1 MRLFCEKKGAISVFL
16 TVILLPV
23 LIVAL
28 LANDAARIYCAKSV
42 IADAGEMAMNAALA
56 QYNAELKDTYGLIA
70 MDKQPSSMQGELEKY
85 FTASLNG
92 NGLSSSGDYKQILDL
107 VEQNFDAID
116 IEASKLYKT
125 EVEKQQILEYMKYR
139 APVCIADLVLDK
151 IDQIKETSKM
161 MEAMTAEADF
171 AEAMEDCQDAF
182 EEAKKALDELKE
194 CVEMFKEHNAQQ
206 VLDDT
211 KRYYLS
217 DMYKAV
223 LMYAVIDKCKSNNDN
238 RDKGKESQAKAG
250 DAQQKYTIMNG
261 VIDSFLAEI
270 KDVKLDNPLL
280 DTSYESYLDAVYYEN
295 TLAYIGKVDDLL
307 TWYDEAKA
315 SAASGEET
323 EGEETN
329 TEDPERAKL
338 VEKINE
344 YKTKRN
350 TVFSPYQQKVLEVA
364 ENIVSYYSEQLGNIY
379 TSALTGEEAAKT
391 AYTKLEEVEKKLKD
405 AAEKHAIWKEKT
417 EALSNPGNMTEEV
430 KNYENMFSTEKCDK
444 LMEKVQH
451 NQECF
456 KNIKDAVKAEKFFN
470 QSIEEVEVAAQ
481 LRAYIKGAKEEIG
494 SLTEYSY
501 EMIDDLRNDTG
512 KNHYDHVS
520 ISDMFYSIEDDEFYI
535 ELEKYCQ
542 STESKD
548 KEEEKKK
555 ANKNLEDGAKGSEEA
570 KKDDEQLQFDW
581 SSVQMT
587 LPSRLLRVSSHG
599 TVDGDKLTNTSGGDI
614 DSKRE
619 RRNIIKRVKESITE
633 ASSFLNAVSS
643 IMEKGLEDLY
653 IAEYGMQMFTY
664 YTVDKRVNDQHK
676 IDTLE
681 GDDLTSLSGYKFNTD
696 NDKAYKAETEYIL
709 WGKST
714 SKQNVQT
721 TIALIYG
728 IRLLFNSFFAFTDGA
743 INDAAGAIA
752 RPWAVIS
759 PYLEPIIKIVFKFGL
774 ALCETTDDIKD
785 IKDGYGVSVVK
796 DENTWVSGCTSRTML
811 GAGGLGIEEPDNT
824 KGKVTFDYSEY
835 LRVFL
840 NVRMLGDYTP
850 VLARIGDCIQVNTG
864 ADTDI
869 TKLYTMLSVQATVTN
884 RTTFMRKIA
893 DWSGT
898 GWQYGDRYSIEYKSV
913 LGY

>member
-16 TVILLPV
+16 TVILLPM

-56 QYNAELKDTYGLIA
+56 QYNAELKDAYGLIA

-92 NGLSSSGDYKQILDL
+92 NGLSCSGDYKQILDL

-139 APVCIADLVLDK
+139 APVCIAELVLDK

-238 RDKGKESQAKAG
+238 RDKGKESQAKTG

-270 KDVKLDNPLL
+270 KDVKLDDPLL

-295 TLAYIGKVDDLL
+295 TLSYIGKVDDLL

-315 SAASGEET
+315 GEMSGEET
-323 EGEETN
+323 EDEETN

-350 TVFSPYQQKVLEVA
+350 NVFSPYQQKVLEVA

-379 TSALTGEEAAKT
+379 TSALTGELAAKT

-417 EALSNPGNMTEEV
+417 EALSNPGNMTKEVEE
-430 KNYENMFSTEKCDK
+430 YGHMFNTEKCDK
-444 LMEKVQH
+444 LMEKVKH

-456 KNIKDAVKAEKFFN
+456 KNIQEAIKAEKFFN

-494 SLTEYSY
+494 RLTEYSY
-501 EMIDDLRNDTG
+501 GTIDGLRNDTG

-520 ISDMFYSIEDDEFYI
+520 ISDMFYSIEDDEFYK
-535 ELEKYCQ
+535 ELVEYCENN
-542 STESKD
+542 ESAD
-548 KEEEKKK
+548 KEEKKK
-555 ANKNLEDGAKGSEEA
+555 EANEKLEDGAKGSEEA

-587 LPSRLLRVSSHG
+587 LPSRLLRVSSYG
-599 TVDGDKLTNTSGGDI
+599 TVDSDKLTNTSGGDI

-633 ASSFLNAVSS
+633 ASSFLDAVSG
-643 IMEKGLEDLY
+643 IMEKGLENLY

-728 IRLLFNSFFAFTDGA
+728 IRLLFNSFFAFTDGGINTSADEIAAPWTA
-743 INDAAGAIA
+743 IK
-752 RPWAVIS
+752 
-759 PYLEPIIKIVFKFGL
+759 PYLRPIIKMVFKFGL
-774 ALCETTDDIKD
+774 ALCESTDDIKD
-785 IKDGYGVSVVK
+785 IKEGYGVAIVK
-796 DENTWVSGCTSRTML
+796 DQGTWASGFTGGGTS
-811 GAGGLGIEEPDNT
+811 GGLGIDNVNT
-824 KGKVTFDYSEY
+824 GGKFTFDYSEY

-840 NVRMLGDYTP
+840 NVRMLADYTP

-864 ADTDI
+864 SDIDI
-869 TKLYTMLSVQATVTN
+869 TKMYTMLSVQATVTN

>member
-125 EVEKQQILEYMKYR
+125 EMEKQQILEYMKYR

-329 TEDPERAKL
+329 TEDSERAKL

-379 TSALTGEEAAKT
+379 TSALTGELAAKT
-391 AYTKLEEVEKKLKD
+391 AYTKLE
-405 AAEKHAIWKEKT
+405 
-417 EALSNPGNMTEEV
+417 
-430 KNYENMFSTEKCDK
+430 
-444 LMEKVQH
+444 
-451 NQECF
+451 
-456 KNIKDAVKAEKFFN
+456 
-470 QSIEEVEVAAQ
+470 
-481 LRAYIKGAKEEIG
+481 
-494 SLTEYSY
+494 
-501 EMIDDLRNDTG
+501 
-512 KNHYDHVS
+512 
-520 ISDMFYSIEDDEFYI
+520 
-535 ELEKYCQ
+535 
-542 STESKD
+542 
-548 KEEEKKK
+548 
-555 ANKNLEDGAKGSEEA
+555 
-570 KKDDEQLQFDW
+570 
-581 SSVQMT
+581 
-587 LPSRLLRVSSHG
+587 
-599 TVDGDKLTNTSGGDI
+599 
-614 DSKRE
+614 
-619 RRNIIKRVKESITE
+619 
-633 ASSFLNAVSS
+633 
-643 IMEKGLEDLY
+643 
-653 IAEYGMQMFTY
+653 
-664 YTVDKRVNDQHK
+664 
-676 IDTLE
+676 
-681 GDDLTSLSGYKFNTD
+681 
-696 NDKAYKAETEYIL
+696 
-709 WGKST
+709 
-714 SKQNVQT
+714 
-721 TIALIYG
+721 
-728 IRLLFNSFFAFTDGA
+728 
-743 INDAAGAIA
+743 
-752 RPWAVIS
+752 
-759 PYLEPIIKIVFKFGL
+759 
-774 ALCETTDDIKD
+774 
-785 IKDGYGVSVVK
+785 
-796 DENTWVSGCTSRTML
+796 
-811 GAGGLGIEEPDNT
+811 
-824 KGKVTFDYSEY
+824 
-835 LRVFL
+835 
-840 NVRMLGDYTP
+840 
-850 VLARIGDCIQVNTG
+850 
-864 ADTDI
+864 
-869 TKLYTMLSVQATVTN
+869 
-884 RTTFMRKIA
+884 
-893 DWSGT
+893 
-898 GWQYGDRYSIEYKSV
+898 
-913 LGY
+913 

>member
-16 TVILLPV
+16 TVILLPM

-42 IADAGEMAMNAALA
+42 IADAGEMTMNAALA

-139 APVCIADLVLDK
+139 APVCIAELVLDK

-194 CVEMFKEHNAQQ
+194 CVDMIKEYNAQQ

-211 KRYYLS
+211 QRYYLT
-217 DMYKAV
+217 DVYQAV
-223 LMYAVIDKCKSNNDN
+223 LMYVAIDKCKSDSNNH
-238 RDKGKESQAKAG
+238 DKNKEAQAKAG

-261 VIDSFLAEI
+261 VVDSFLNAIE
-270 KDVKLDNPLL
+270 DVNLSDPLSEA
-280 DTSYESYLDAVYYEN
+280 SYEGYRNALYYEN
-295 TLAYIGKVDDLL
+295 TLNYIGSGKVEDLL

-323 EGEETN
+323 EDEEPN

-338 VEKINE
+338 VEKINK
-344 YKTKRN
+344 YTTKRD
-350 TVFSPYQQKVLEVA
+350 TLFSPYQQKVYGVA
-364 ENIVSYYSEQLGNIY
+364 EDIVNFYSGKLGDIY

-391 AYTKLEEVEKKLKD
+391 AYKKLEEVEKKLKD

-417 EALSNPGNMTEEV
+417 EALSNPGNMQKEVEE
-430 KNYENMFSTEKCDK
+430 YGHMFNTEKCDK
-444 LMEKVQH
+444 LMEKVKH
-451 NQECF
+451 NQESF
-456 KNIKDAVKAEKFFN
+456 KNIKEAVKAEKFFN

-494 SLTEYSY
+494 RLTEYSY
-501 EMIDDLRNDTG
+501 GTIDGLRNDTG

-520 ISDMFYSIEDDEFYI
+520 ISDMFYSIEDDEFYK
-535 ELEKYCQ
+535 ELVEYCENN
-542 STESKD
+542 ESAD
-548 KEEEKKK
+548 KEEKKK
-555 ANKNLEDGAKGSEEA
+555 EANEKLEDGAKGSEEA

-587 LPSRLLRVSSHG
+587 LPSRLLRVSSYG
-599 TVDGDKLTNTSGGDI
+599 TVDSDKLTNTSGGDI

-633 ASSFLNAVSS
+633 ASNFLDAVSG
-643 IMEKGLEDLY
+643 IMEKGLENLY

-728 IRLLFNSFFAFTDGA
+728 IRLLFNSFFAFTDEGINKQADIIAAPWSA
-743 INDAAGAIA
+743 IK
-752 RPWAVIS
+752 
-759 PYLEPIIKIVFKFGL
+759 PYLRPIIKMVFKFGL
-774 ALCETTDDIKD
+774 ALCESTDDIKD
-785 IKDGYGVSVVK
+785 IKEGYGVAIVK
-796 DENTWVSGCTSRTML
+796 DPDTWASGFTKGTS
-811 GAGGLGIEEPDNT
+811 GGLGIGNVNT
-824 KGKVTFDYSEY
+824 GGKFTFDYSEY

-840 NVRMLGDYTP
+840 NVRMLADYTP

-869 TKLYTMLSVQATVTN
+869 TKMYTMLSVQATVTN

-893 DWSGT
+893 DWSGA

>member
-329 TEDPERAKL
+329 TEDSERAKL

-379 TSALTGEEAAKT
+379 TSALTGELAAKT

-417 EALSNPGNMTEEV
+417 EALSNPGNMANEVEE
-430 KNYENMFSTEKCDK
+430 YGHMFNTEKCDK

-451 NQECF
+451 NQECY
-456 KNIKDAVKAEKFFN
+456 KNIQEAIKAEKFFD
-470 QSIEEVEVAAQ
+470 QSIEEANVTTQ
-481 LRAYIKGAKEEIG
+481 LKAYIKGAKEEIG

-501 EMIDDLRNDTG
+501 GTVDRLRSDTG
-512 KNHYDHVS
+512 ERHYEHVS
-520 ISDMFYSIEDDEFYI
+520 INDMFFSIEDDEFYK
-535 ELEKYCQ
+535 ELVEYCEND
-542 STESKD
+542 ESAE
-548 KEEEKKK
+548 KEEQKKK
-555 ANKNLEDGAKGSEEA
+555 ANEKLEDGAKGSEEA

-581 SSVQMT
+581 NSVQMT
-587 LPSRLLRVSSHG
+587 LPSRLLGVSSYG
-599 TVDGDKLTNTSGGDI
+599 TVDSDKLTNTSGGDI

-633 ASSFLNAVSS
+633 ASSFLDAVSG
-643 IMEKGLEDLY
+643 IMEKGLENLY

-681 GDDLTSLSGYKFNTD
+681 GDGLTSLSGYKFNTD

-728 IRLLFNSFFAFTDGA
+728 IRLLFNSFFAFTDG
-743 INDAAGAIA
+743 
-752 RPWAVIS
+752 
-759 PYLEPIIKIVFKFGL
+759 E
-774 ALCETTDDIKD
+774 
-785 IKDGYGVSVVK
+785 
-796 DENTWVSGCTSRTML
+796 
-811 GAGGLGIEEPDNT
+811 
-824 KGKVTFDYSEY
+824 
-835 LRVFL
+835 
-840 NVRMLGDYTP
+840 
-850 VLARIGDCIQVNTG
+850 
-864 ADTDI
+864 
-869 TKLYTMLSVQATVTN
+869 
-884 RTTFMRKIA
+884 
-893 DWSGT
+893 
-898 GWQYGDRYSIEYKSV
+898 
-913 LGY
+913 